1 MKLDEKLKEKFLST
15 KNKNI
20 FKYIYYF
27 FQKIKK
33 DKHVKKSYSGG
44 AIDLII
50 DYYFKDKKK
59 GIYIDVGAYHPFKGS
74 NTYKLFSRGWS
85 GINIDLDYQT
95 IDIFNHFRPN
105 DENICAAV
113 SDSVTEKKLFFHHNR
128 SAINTLEERLGY
140 RAKEIKTKKTTTLKE
155 ILDNSKFK
163 VLDLDFLS
171 IDVEGHELAVIKGL
185 DLEKYPVKIIVI
197 EHQDPEM
204 KKVEFYNQ
212 NIERTIQSDIYKYMI
227 SKNYILINWLHSDLV
242 FINKKFQN

>member
-59 GIYIDVGAYHPFKGS
+59 GIYIDVVAYHPFKGS

-140 RAKEIKTKKTTTLKE
+140 RAKEIKTIKTTTLKE

>member
-1 MKLDEKLKEKFLST
+1 MKLDEKLKEKFLSK

-140 RAKEIKTKKTTTLKE
+140 RAKEIKTIKTTTLKE

>member
-1 MKLDEKLKEKFLST
+1 MKLEEKLKEKFLNP

-20 FKYIYYF
+20 LKHIYYF

-33 DKHVKKSYSGG
+33 NKYVKKSYSGG
-44 AIDLII
+44 AIDLIV
-50 DYYFKDKKK
+50 DYYFKYKKK

-85 GINIDLDYQT
+85 GINIDLDYQS
-95 IDIFNHFRPN
+95 IDIFNHFRPK

-113 SDSVTEKKLFFHHNR
+113 SDLVSEKKLFFHHNR
-128 SAINTLEERLGY
+128 SAINTLEEKLGY
-140 RAKEIKTKKTTTLKE
+140 RAKEIKTIKTTTLNE
-155 ILDNSKFK
+155 ILENSKFK

-171 IDVEGHELAVIKGL
+171 IDVEGHELDVIKGI
-185 DLEKYPVKIIVI
+185 DLERYPVKIIVI
-197 EHQDPEM
+197 EHQDPKM

-242 FINKKFQN
+242 FINKKFQD

>member
-1 MKLDEKLKEKFLST
+1 MKLDEKLKKKFLNS

-27 FQKIKK
+27 FQKLKK
-33 DKHVKKSYSGG
+33 NKHVKKSYSSG
-44 AIDLII
+44 AIDLIV

-59 GIYIDVGAYHPFKGS
+59 GIYIDIGAYHPFKGS

-95 IDIFNHFRPN
+95 IDIFNHFRPK

-113 SDSVTEKKLFFHHNR
+113 SDLVTEKKLFFHHNR
-128 SAINTLEERLGY
+128 SAINTLEEKLGY
-140 RAKEIKTKKTTTLKE
+140 RAKEIKTIKTTTLNE
-155 ILDNSKFK
+155 ILEKSKIN

-171 IDVEGHELAVIKGL
+171 IDVEGHELDVIKGL
-185 DLEKYPVKIIVI
+185 NLEKYPVKIIVI
-197 EHQDPEM
+197 EYQDPNM

-212 NIERTIQSDIYKYMI
+212 DIERTTQSDIYKYMT

-242 FINKKFQN
+242 FIKKKFQD

>member
-140 RAKEIKTKKTTTLKE
+140 RAKEIKTIKTTTLKE

>member
-1 MKLDEKLKEKFLST
+1 MKLEERLKEKFLST

-33 DKHVKKSYSGG
+33 NKHVKKSYSGG
-44 AIDLII
+44 AIDLIV

-74 NTYKLFSRGWS
+74 NTYKLFSKGWM

-95 IDIFNHFRPN
+95 IDIFNNFRPK

-113 SDSVTEKKLFFHHNR
+113 SEFVTEKKLFFHHNR
-128 SAINTLEERLGY
+128 SAINTLEDKLGF
-140 RAKEIKTKKTTTLKE
+140 RAKEIKKIKTTTLNK

-163 VLDLDFLS
+163 ALDLDFLS
-171 IDVEGHELAVIKGL
+171 IDVEGHELDVIKGL

-212 NIERTIQSDIYKYMI
+212 NIERTTQSDIYKYMK
-227 SKNYILINWLHSDLV
+227 SRNYILINWLHSDLV
-242 FINKKFQN
+242 FINKKFQD

>member
-1 MKLDEKLKEKFLST
+1 MKLEERLKEKFLST

-59 GIYIDVGAYHPFKGS
+59 GIYIDVGAYHPYKSS

-113 SDSVTEKKLFFHHNR
+113 SDIVTEKKLFFHHNR
-128 SAINTLEERLGY
+128 SAINTLEEKLGY
-140 RAKEIKTKKTTTLKE
+140 RAKEIKTIKTTTVKE

-197 EHQDPEM
+197 EHQDPKM

-212 NIERTIQSDIYKYMI
+212 DIERTIQSDIYNYMK
-227 SKNYILINWLHSDLV
+227 SKNYVLINWLHSDLV
-242 FINKKFQN
+242 FINKNFQD